1 MAASLFERRS
11 LTDRGRALL
20 AKAQAGRCTIAL
32 TKAATGDGLWSSSES
47 IARAEALKHQIQTF
61 RFSGVEIPEGNS
73 SAVQITV
80 IISNAGLSSLYYLGE
95 MGIFATDPD
104 DGEILYAILTN
115 SEPGQYIPSENGV
128 GISQITERILLE
140 VYNAANVTVN
150 MNGAYASAADF
161 AAARQ
166 TLNAIADALSGGEHG
181 QILQKSGSG
190 EYHFEWKKKKTWVY
204 TRGRLNFPV
213 TGEEDAVY
221 IDSTNAA
228 IYIWKNGE
236 YFKLPLGAD
245 AAENLQEQITK
256 NAEDIRALQEAAATI
271 TAAVEALQEKEKSV
285 QVEVSSSG
293 WTEANQ
299 SGTLVYTKTISVVEM
314 PEDPDVKIY
323 PGELIATT
331 ADGIEK
337 ENEACSA
344 FFAYGRAYGEAG
356 ELVLK
361 CWGDRPEAAFRLRI
375 EGIGG

>member
-256 NAEDIRALQEAAATI
+256 NAEDIRALQEAAEII

-356 ELVLK
+356 KLVLK